1 MLRDIHW
8 KIYNH
13 GLMYVASILFYLHDT
28 KFFLPLEDIM
38 ACESQ

>member
-1 MLRDIHW
+1 MLRDILW

-13 GLMYVASILFYLHDT
+13 GLVYIASILFYLHDT

-38 ACESQ
+38 VCESQ